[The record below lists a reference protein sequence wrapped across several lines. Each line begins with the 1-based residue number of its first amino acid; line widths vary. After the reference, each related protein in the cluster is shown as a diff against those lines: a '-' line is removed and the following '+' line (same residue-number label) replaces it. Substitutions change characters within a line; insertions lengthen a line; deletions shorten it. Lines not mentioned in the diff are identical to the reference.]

1 MSYFVSKVFF
11 SVFEMAVDTLFLC
24 AMKDLDEHDGSPE
37 NPYYMSK
44 RLHKILKKKFH
55 LDEDSTHV
63 DKKAK
68 NNSDETKNESKV

>member
-1 MSYFVSKVFF
+1 
-11 SVFEMAVDTLFLC
+11 
-24 AMKDLDEHDGSPE
+24 MKDLDEHDGSPE

-55 LDEDSTHV
+55 LDEDSNHV